1 MAEQIVEP
9 RQEYP
14 IDIDVSGQ
22 VDAIVR
28 TAAWIG
34 ALSGDETLC
43 SFTSLLLAG
52 MNTMAARDTRLT
64 LAHRVM
70 DHPATRDRLL
80 TPVPRATDIKIAR
93 SILPRWVPILDIPS
107 MAIPA
112 IML

>member
-9 RQEYP
+9 RQAVEYP

-43 SFTSLLLAG
+43 SFTSLLLALLRVDG
-52 MNTMAARDTRLT
+52 YSSSFARSEMARGSMEDISQQKVARGDDLRST
-64 LAHRVM
+64 LACDLGRC
-70 DHPATRDRLL
+70 P
-80 TPVPRATDIKIAR
+80 
-93 SILPRWVPILDIPS
+93 
-107 MAIPA
+107 
-112 IML
+112 